1 MEKVNIAIISNV
13 RKLRC
18 AYRILFDQDS
28 QSPVRIVLEEPSIET
43 FGGKI
48 DSLGKIDLLF
58 LDYRLVLNNTALFF
72 SLLNDYFPR
81 TPIFLIVD
89 KQHFKEAQRCTNYVK
104 AFLSTDLHPAQL
116 FSSISCFYLC
126 PDIKQVLT
134 LS

>member
-28 QSPVRIVLEEPSIET
+28 QSPARIVLEGPSIET
-43 FGGKI
+43 FGSKI
-48 DSLGKIDLLF
+48 DHLGKIDLLF

-81 TPIFLIVD
+81 IPIFLILD
-89 KQHFKEAQRCTNYVK
+89 KQHFKEAQRCANYVK
-104 AFLSTDLHPAQL
+104 AFLLIDLHPAKL
-116 FSSISCFYLC
+116 FSSIRDMVRCYSYF
-126 PDIKQVLT
+126 
-134 LS
+134 

>member
-28 QSPVRIVLEEPSIET
+28 QSPARIVLEGPSIET
-43 FGGKI
+43 FGSKI
-48 DSLGKIDLLF
+48 DGLGKIDLLF

-81 TPIFLIVD
+81 IPIFLILD
-89 KQHFKEAQRCTNYVK
+89 KQHFKEAQRCTNYVT
-104 AFLSTDLHPAQL
+104 AFLSTDLHPAEL
-116 FSSISCFYLC
+116 FSSIRETAKCYSYF
-126 PDIKQVLT
+126 
-134 LS
+134 